1 MIKSYLT
8 AGCVLQIII
17 KKIKHYIIFLLKF
30 NIQNIDYAIINYIQ
44 SIT

>member
-17 KKIKHYIIFLLKF
+17 KKIKHIIFLLKF